1 MMSSQ
6 MTEQDYMT
14 DSRGRLVP
22 VTIIPEIDIQRNDLV
37 LELVAKAR
45 RLQADMREFKLSSMG
60 DIQAFVELSEERYDT
75 KIGGKKG
82 NITLM
87 TFDGQYRIQ
96 VAVAEHLTF
105 DERLQAA
112 KKLIDECLN
121 DWTEGSR
128 DELKTI
134 VLDAFQVDQE
144 GRINTGRILA
154 LRRYAIDDPRWLRAM
169 QAIGDSIQVVGSKSY
184 LRFYERSGPDGK
196 WTPIALDLAAL

>member
-1 MMSSQ
+1 MNSQ
-6 MTEQDYMT
+6 QDYMT

-45 RLQADMREFKLSSMG
+45 RLQDAMRQFKLSAMG
-60 DIQAFVELSEERYDT
+60 DIQAFVELSAERYEV
-75 KIGGKKG
+75 KLGGQKG
-82 NITLM
+82 NTTLM
-87 TFDGQYRIQ
+87 SFDGRYRIQ

-128 DELKTI
+128 DEVKTI

-196 WTPIALDLAAL
+196 WSPIALDLAAL